1 MGVGPPESNRAAGN
15 RSQLVKPSCFCNHL
29 LIRQS
34 SASDGVTEGTDSLEL
49 DVAACL
55 ERVRGGDEVAARE
68 LLVHLTP
75 LVTKIVRSHLPR
87 RTAEEDLIQ
96 AVFVKVFTKLD
107 QYGGSAPF
115 THWVARVAV
124 NTCLN
129 LLAHERVRPELRYAD
144 LSEEEEAVV
153 QNLASGDGD
162 LPSDQNSG
170 ARELV
175 HKMLAMLNPE
185 DRLAI
190 TLLHLEG
197 RSVEEVHQQTGWSRA
212 LVKVRAFRAR
222 QKMKRHLQ
230 QLLKETTI

>member
-1 MGVGPPESNRAAGN
+1 MVGLPESNRAARN
-15 RSQLVKPSCFCNHL
+15 RSHLARRLCFCNHHG
-29 LIRQS
+29 IRQS
-34 SASDGVTEGTDSLEL
+34 LANDGVTDETDSLEL
-49 DVAACL
+49 DVDACL
-55 ERVRGGDEVAARE
+55 ERVRGGDEASARE
-68 LLVHLTP
+68 LLAYLTP

-96 AVFVKVFTKLD
+96 SVFVKVFTKLD
-107 QYGGSAPF
+107 QYSGSAPF

-129 LLAHERVRPELRYAD
+129 SLAHERVRPELRYAD

-153 QNLASGDGD
+153 QNLASGEGE

-175 HKMLAMLNPE
+175 HKMLAMLNPD

-197 RSVEEVHQQTGWSRA
+197 RSVEEVRQQTGWSRA

-230 QLLKETTI
+230 QLLKETTT